1 MAFLHL
7 YIERRSLDA
16 RPIFLRATH
25 DPEFA
30 LTSSSRLH
38 DAHWLM
44 WTRHN
49 DPELS
54 FICDLILEIV
64 LDVGVSI
71 PISLGNP
78 KIPNTFL
85 MWMSHPLLHCLSAD
99 QYARFWRRRALDVV
113 ERLLVSPLPPTNI
126 LANCLMAAGLL
137 LDQSVHPNQLT
148 STNKGSSIKALLVSV
163 LESMQ
168 QAIGIDVHLELHE
181 RSSLYALKLLQPLA
195 AILEVE
201 QFRQVA
207 YDLGMPD
214 WGVRLCQS
222 LVNIVLHHPEL
233 CRPEARGKAWV
244 AARDA
249 LHFSVTTAGSGD
261 SGPTDDRIACKEEI
275 SHLRTTR
282 NGGCSWLLDYIMYH
296 HSISHQSALT
306 DAFLTMSEMN
316 IDASCREK
324 IPTYINAIIFA
335 MAPDKPPRLR
345 EAALRAACSSRNY
358 LASLDTDS
366 LPPDLCAQFSAALS
380 SVAADSISFDQGE
393 DGILSEYSTI
403 CGKQNLRYLHI
414 LFSWTQ
420 SELWSHHLYDG
431 GHLEAC
437 LLIAEN
443 LRYFEIYPLTEHLAL
458 YIIAIMARLQSD
470 GEHNN
475 PIPNDL
481 CGLLVHKAWAFVA
494 LRSLK
499 PPELSECVIH
509 EVLEP
514 FAKFTIQLLKCD
526 AELVDVTNE
535 FKSRVMQTLHHLEQ
549 GSADNNVISLVREVV
564 SLVAA

>member
-1 MAFLHL
+1 MYLVPCSGCETLSWIASRTQYGQPKLSDFSRDCAIACGKAFLHL
-7 YIERRSLDA
+7 YIERRSLDV
-16 RPIFLRATH
+16 RPVFLRATH

-38 DAHWLM
+38 DAHWPM
-44 WTRHN
+44 WTRQN

-71 PISLGNP
+71 PISLRNP

-113 ERLLVSPLPPTNI
+113 ERLLVSPLPPTNV

-137 LDQSVHPNQLT
+137 LDQTVDPNQLT
-148 STNKGSSIKALLVSV
+148 STNKGSSIKTLLVSV

-168 QAIGIDVHLELHE
+168 QAIGIDIHLELRE
-181 RSSLYALKLLQPLA
+181 RSSVYALKLLQPLA
-195 AILEVE
+195 AVVEVE
-201 QFRQVA
+201 QFRQVV

-222 LVNIVLHHPEL
+222 IVNTVLHHPEL
-233 CRPEARGKAWV
+233 CRPEACDKAWV

-249 LHFSVTTAGSGD
+249 LHFSVITAGSGD
-261 SGPTDDRIACKEEI
+261 SGPTDDPI
-275 SHLRTTR
+275 T
-282 NGGCSWLLDYIMYH
+282 
-296 HSISHQSALT
+296 
-306 DAFLTMSEMN
+306 
-316 IDASCREK
+316 
-324 IPTYINAIIFA
+324 
-335 MAPDKPPRLR
+335 
-345 EAALRAACSSRNY
+345 
-358 LASLDTDS
+358 SLSGVVADS
-366 LPPDLCAQFSAALS
+366 L
-380 SVAADSISFDQGE
+380 SFGQGE
-393 DGILSEYSTI
+393 DGILSEHSSM

-437 LLIAEN
+437 LFIANN

-458 YIIAIMARLQSD
+458 YIIAIMARLK

-475 PIPNDL
+475 LIPNDL

-499 PPELSECVIH
+499 PLELSECAIH

-514 FAKFTIQLLKCD
+514 FAKFTIQLLKRD
-526 AELVDVTNE
+526 TELVDVTNE
-535 FKSRVMQTLHHLEQ
+535 FKSRVMQTLYHLEQ
-549 GSADNNVISLVREVV
+549 GSADNVVISLVKDIV
-564 SLVAA
+564 SLVTT